1 MPDDSPPPLTLT
13 SPYDSERP
21 DTDKCRVQCNIN
33 EADYSLIKTMRLK
46 WGNLEPTLGTLTHA
60 LAEACR
66 HFQIKD
72 YQQHEDYVRLIKS
85 ITFIYNGRVYSPYTG
100 ISLPTGGTP
109 LVVNTQ
115 TPNGNDGGRTGR
127 EHPTLE
133 VDAPVV
139 SDAPQRVGKGRG
151 RTDRGGKETT
161 KG

>member
-1 MPDDSPPPLTLT
+1 MPDDSPPITLT

-85 ITFIYNGRVYSPYTG
+85 ITFEHGGKTFRPYG
-100 ISLPTGGTP
+100 DLKPLPTGGTP
-109 LVVNTQ
+109 PKPNTQ

-127 EHPTLE
+127 EHLPLE